1 MPAKPQLELE
11 LEPQPEPEQAQPE
24 LPESEPL
31 QSEP

>member
-11 LEPQPEPEQAQPE
+11 PQPEQAQPE
-24 LPESEPL
+24 WPESEPL

>member
-1 MPAKPQLELE
+1 MPAKPQLELQ
-11 LEPQPEPEQAQPE
+11 PQPEPEQAQPE